1 MEKDNILSESTNNRK
16 LVEKIAQEIIDA
28 TTLTGVLL
36 TFYPPIVGKN
46 EQIPPI
52 RAVIDSDWIHD
63 DKSVGVESL
72 TQDIRKMG
80 RQYIR
85 RILGFGI
92 TQGHDPIYKEVNDIV
107 IDNILGRARN
117 HDWDKEMQQLKDLK
131 DKHGTVGFLQDLNES
146 TEDVYGKIA
155 NRAVKESRL
164 IKSNGKLFLKSPAFE
179 SGVNVETV
187 LNIMSGRAKR
197 SIPNTFIK
205 YMKE

>member
-1 MEKDNILSESTNNRK
+1 MGNKINESTNNRK
-16 LVEKIAQEIIDA
+16 LAEKIAQEIIDA

-63 DKSVGVESL
+63 DKSVGVENL

-107 IDNILGRARN
+107 IDNILDRVRN
-117 HDWDKEMQQLKDLK
+117 YDREKEIQRSEDLK
-131 DKHGTVGFLQDLNES
+131 DKHGAVGFLRDLNES
-146 TEDVYGKIA
+146 KEDKSKNYREKVYRDLVKKTKWRDDSYRELDVDGVCNKI
-155 NRAVKESRL
+155 NSY
-164 IKSNGKLFLKSPAFE
+164 IKS
-179 SGVNVETV
+179 
-187 LNIMSGRAKR
+187 
-197 SIPNTFIK
+197 
-205 YMKE
+205 